1 LDTVTEDRT
10 GEDKDFSMTARMFIG
25 YVICV
30 GLLMG
35 ATTAPGDSRL
45 PGKYDAAVAELVK
58 EFGDRMVRSRYMESK
73 TVAEVQV
80 PGWEG
85 FPTRRYTYQV
95 KDKKDGLVKSA
106 DVILLDAPPERVA
119 RWIVQAIVEVKGDY
133 DPAQGKKVFAN
144 IIGQS
149 GGQFPVAGVVY
160 EDILP
165 EDGKNEIYC
174 FRDGVTVM
182 VEGVPHRGTEPMTKE
197 QVAASI
203 DGKVKRVY
211 TYARICSTSPLMW
224 IEAGGEKDV
233 WDGKKATEA
242 WMNVIRREYQAA
254 WNSDRNALIVAWVK
268 ANLK

>member
-1 LDTVTEDRT
+1 
-10 GEDKDFSMTARMFIG
+10 MNARMAAG
-25 YVICV
+25 ALICV

-35 ATTAPGDSRL
+35 ATTAPSESKL
-45 PGKYDAAVAELVK
+45 PEKYEPAVAALVK

-73 TVAEVQV
+73 TAMDVKV

-85 FPTRRYTYQV
+85 FPTKRYTYQI

-119 RWIVQAIVEVKGDY
+119 RWIVSALVETKGDY
-133 DPAQGKKVFAN
+133 DLAQGEKVFAN

-149 GGQFPVAGVVY
+149 GGEFPVAGVVY

-174 FRDGVTVM
+174 FRDGVTVS
-182 VEGVPHRGTEPMTKE
+182 VEGVPHRGIEPMTKE
-197 QVAASI
+197 QLAASI
-203 DGKVKRVY
+203 EGKVTRVY

-224 IEAGGEKDV
+224 IEAGGSKDV

-242 WMNVIRREYQAA
+242 WMTVIRKEYQAA
-254 WNSDRNALIVAWVK
+254 WGSDRNGLIVAWVK
-268 ANLK
+268 SNLK

>member
-1 LDTVTEDRT
+1 
-10 GEDKDFSMTARMFIG
+10 MTARFIAG
-25 YVICV
+25 ITICV
-30 GLLMG
+30 SLLRGGLLAG
-35 ATTAPGDSRL
+35 ATTGPSESKL
-45 PGKYDAAVAELVK
+45 PEKYEPAVTALVK

-73 TVAEVQV
+73 TAADVKV

-85 FPTRRYTYQV
+85 FPTKRYTYQI

-119 RWIVQAIVEVKGDY
+119 RWIVSAIVEVKGDY
-133 DPAQGKKVFAN
+133 DPDAGKKVFAN

-174 FRDGVTVM
+174 FRDGVTVA
-182 VEGVPHRGTEPMTKE
+182 VEGVPHRGIEPMTKE

-203 DGKVKRVY
+203 EGKVTRVY
-211 TYARICSTSPLMW
+211 TYARICSTSPQMW
-224 IEAGGEKDV
+224 IDAGGAKDV

-242 WMNVIRREYQAA
+242 WMGVIRKEYQAA
-254 WNSDRNALIVAWVK
+254 WESDRNALIVAWVK
-268 ANLK
+268 ANVK